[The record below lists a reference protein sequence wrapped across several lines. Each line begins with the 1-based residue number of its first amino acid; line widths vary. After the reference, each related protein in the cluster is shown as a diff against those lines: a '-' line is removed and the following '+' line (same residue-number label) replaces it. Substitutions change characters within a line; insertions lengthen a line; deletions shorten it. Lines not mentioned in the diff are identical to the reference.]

1 MFTNHSTL
9 RYLVNKRVLG
19 GRICRWLLLFQE
31 FDFEVV
37 VKLGRLNAILD
48 HLSRIT
54 NVEENGNLED
64 NFPIAHLFSV
74 QITDEYLADIIEF
87 LSTRFA
93 PKEFNIAQKK
103 NLVVRV
109 AYYQLTIGHLYKLG
123 ANNIL
128 RRCVVEHERPII
140 LVEAHEGIDR
150 GHCAMKATT

>member
-1 MFTNHSTL
+1 M
-9 RYLVNKRVLG
+9 
-19 GRICRWLLLFQE
+19 LFQE
-31 FDFEVV
+31 FDFEVLV
-37 VKLGRLNAILD
+37 NLGRLNAGLD
-48 HLSRIT
+48 NLSRIT
-54 NVEENGNLED
+54 NGEEPSSLED
-64 NFPIAHLFSV
+64 NFSDAQLFSV
-74 QITDEYLADIIEF
+74 QIVDEYFDDIIEF